1 MQLTGVNICD
11 TITEEIYTNIFS
23 TQIGKLQQT
32 KGHSPTLWNN
42 EFCWGFLK
50 EYGWR
55 VTERSRK
62 DSETAPPSPPPSMGN
77 SSLKLETEAHCL
89 QEAQQVGEFDLFQ
102 AARAVWAY
110 CVVPRELGGNPVF
123 SPVSACVCLPA
134 LLKVIFFLF
143 RVSHIEMF
151 PSLFCLHIFS
161 PESLLLLL
169 IKELR
174 DHTRPL
180 CIRNNLASLQCPQD
194 NHHSK
199 VLFAV

>member
-1 MQLTGVNICD
+1 MTTDQG
-11 TITEEIYTNIFS
+11 
-23 TQIGKLQQT
+23 T
-32 KGHSPTLWNN
+32 KSNFVKQWVLLR
-42 EFCWGFLK
+42 FLK
-50 EYGWR
+50 GIWVKGYWKEQKR
-55 VTERSRK
+55 LR
-62 DSETAPPSPPPSMGN
+62 DSPPPPPSMDN

-110 CVVPRELGGNPVF
+110 FVAPGELGGNPVF
-123 SPVSACVCLPA
+123 SPVSACVCLPTF
-134 LLKVIFFLF
+134 LKVIFFLWF
-143 RVSHIEMF
+143 RVSHIEMSH
-151 PSLFCLHIFS
+151 SLFCLHIFF

-169 IKELR
+169 IKELW
-174 DHTRPL
+174 DHIRPL